1 MVDLKTAIH
10 ELNTGKI
17 EFVYKEDDCCTTEGE
32 VVILL
37 KRLEELEKADFKEV
51 KHGHWEKGGVW
62 GDTGSV
68 AYRCTACGE
77 TTYDGDYFIYCPK
90 CGARM
95 ESR

>member
-1 MVDLKTAIH
+1 MTC
-10 ELNTGKI
+10 
-17 EFVYKEDDCCTTEGE
+17 KECLHYQVCAENGIYFTDQYIKGITITNDVRSLCHY
-32 VVILL
+32 
-37 KRLEELEKADFKEV
+37 FKNRTDYVKV

-95 ESR
+95 ENR